1 MSWIAASLLRRS
13 LRVPISSAPFLR
25 RGCPPWIA
33 SSLLAD
39 SSPLSPPSGAAA
51 PQGLRPASS
60 FLSLRFASSKVSGDE
75 NLTRVID
82 SDIQCERSLT
92 PAASTL
98 SICILQE
105 IDVPE
110 DLPFEIVDNPGDQAV
125 FLKREFAGENIQVTV
140 SMNFDKRNDL
150 EEIDEDDD
158 DDERNENS
166 MEPTL
171 SLVVTIDK
179 GEGSLLEFCCNL
191 NSDELEIEGMVMKK
205 RDDVDGQSAYQGL
218 KFSDLDENLQK
229 ALHRYLEARGIKN
242 SLFDVLHKYMW
253 NKDER
258 ESLRWSKN
266 MKGLIAY
273 DSLAYFYPQS
283 EVVCEKLEH
292 DDVKRTRRRHPT
304 VHQLRLTNHDDMM
317 PRAGAK
323 GSSWILRPTH
333 VRVGGTLMW
342 NGNNSKHYTAE
353 H

>member
-1 MSWIAASLLRRS
+1 MTSRRIETPCNRCYCPISIQFSQAQQKHSLSCNWGLLVCLTWSRF
-13 LRVPISSAPFLR
+13 PISSIKICYF
-25 RGCPPWIA
+25 
-33 SSLLAD
+33 
-39 SSPLSPPSGAAA
+39 
-51 PQGLRPASS
+51 
-60 FLSLRFASSKVSGDE
+60 
-75 NLTRVID
+75 
-82 SDIQCERSLT
+82 
-92 PAASTL
+92 STL

-171 SLVVTIDK
+171 YLVVTIDK

-191 NSDELEIEGMVMKK
+191 NSDDLEIEGMVMKK
-205 RDDVDGQSAYQGL
+205 RDDVDGQSAYQGP

-242 SLFDVLHKYMW
+242 SLFDVLHKYMS

-258 ESLRWSKN
+258 ESLRWLKN
-266 MKGLIAY
+266 MKGLIA
-273 DSLAYFYPQS
+273 
-283 EVVCEKLEH
+283 
-292 DDVKRTRRRHPT
+292 
-304 VHQLRLTNHDDMM
+304 
-317 PRAGAK
+317 
-323 GSSWILRPTH
+323 
-333 VRVGGTLMW
+333 
-342 NGNNSKHYTAE
+342 
-353 H
+353 

>member
-92 PAASTL
+92 PAARKLMYQKTCL
-98 SICILQE
+98 LKLLIIL
-105 IDVPE
+105 
-110 DLPFEIVDNPGDQAV
+110 
-125 FLKREFAGENIQVTV
+125 
-140 SMNFDKRNDL
+140 NDL

-258 ESLRWSKN
+258 ESLRWLKN
-266 MKGLIAY
+266 MKGLIA
-273 DSLAYFYPQS
+273 
-283 EVVCEKLEH
+283 
-292 DDVKRTRRRHPT
+292 
-304 VHQLRLTNHDDMM
+304 
-317 PRAGAK
+317 
-323 GSSWILRPTH
+323 
-333 VRVGGTLMW
+333 
-342 NGNNSKHYTAE
+342 
-353 H
+353 